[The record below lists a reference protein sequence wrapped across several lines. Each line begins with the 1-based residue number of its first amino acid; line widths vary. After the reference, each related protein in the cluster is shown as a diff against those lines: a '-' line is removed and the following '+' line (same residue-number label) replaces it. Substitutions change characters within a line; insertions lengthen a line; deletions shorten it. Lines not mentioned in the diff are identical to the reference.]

1 MIDTLLNF
9 FGGFMKKIIFSFL
22 ICMAILNLTACG
34 SSSNSSSSYSQSDYN
49 YADVNVNSSNG
60 INMAFNTADIK
71 NSNREVEP
79 IVEETEINN
88 ISNRKLIR
96 TVRASLEITDNKID
110 EVSFGLIKSV
120 ENLGGY
126 VESND
131 INNNSTSRQVDLIL
145 RVPENS
151 VDDILNMFNNEFI
164 TLKSLSDNK
173 KDVTLKYVDTEANL
187 RVLRTQ
193 QEKMEG
199 YLKEAKTI
207 EELLSVERR
216 LQDVLVEIERVES
229 EFKSLNNSIEYSTI
243 TINIRQSVYDTTSF
257 FGKLGEEVS
266 NISDDIQ
273 DEIINIICFILMLL
287 PIVIF
292 GGIVILLG
300 IKLYQLWD
308 KLTFEKRE
316 KRYAEKRAR
325 IEQIRK
331 DAKLESSKLTLKVKD
346 EKNDINE

>member
-1 MIDTLLNF
+1 
-9 FGGFMKKIIFSFL
+9 MKKIIFSLL
-22 ICMAILNLTACG
+22 ICMMILNLTACG
-34 SSSNSSSSYSQSDYN
+34 SSNSSSYYSQSDYN
-49 YADVNVNSSNG
+49 YADVNSSNG
-60 INMAFNTADIK
+60 INMTFNTADIK
-71 NSNREVEP
+71 NSDGMVKSDVIP
-79 IVEETEINN
+79 EETEINNN

-110 EVSFGLIKSV
+110 EVSFGFIESV

-126 VESND
+126 VESNE
-131 INNNSTSRQVDLIL
+131 INNNSASRQVDLIL
-145 RVPENS
+145 RVPENN
-151 VDDILNMFNNEFI
+151 VDKILNMFDNEFI

-173 KDVTLKYVDTEANL
+173 KDVTLKYVDIEANL

-216 LQDVLVEIERVES
+216 LQDVLVEIEQVES

-287 PIVIF
+287 PILIF
-292 GGIVILLG
+292 GGVVVLLG

-316 KRYAEKRAR
+316 KRCAEKKAR

-331 DAKLESSKLTLKVKD
+331 DAKLESPKLKVKN
-346 EKNDINE
+346 EKNENE